1 MFRLTHFYKY
11 KFPANLTNIDMN
23 LDNIF
28 FPQQGPYEWDYSLQ
42 RYELNDT
49 FSDNLKRLL
58 YSTNNISDASEMVP
72 TPQNLKGH

>member
-28 FPQQGPYEWDYSLQ
+28 FPQQGLYEWDYSLQ